1 MFYAGSPQALRKQI
15 EQSFLNS
22 PGPGKIP
29 AIITPTARDLI
40 GVIVPHAGLMYS
52 GGVAAHAYQ
61 AIAEQGFADTFILLG
76 PNHHGVGSGVAVYP
90 DGAWETPFGSIPID
104 TEIVSKLSGG
114 IIDSDESTHQQQENS
129 IEVQLPF
136 LQYLAKKKPF
146 SIVPIIMSMQD
157 YETSVEV
164 GMHIAQVLKESKK
177 SILILASS
185 DFSHEGISYGRMPP
199 DNLTA
204 ASYAKQQDDIAI
216 NHILAQDA
224 QSLAKSIETNHITMC
239 GYGPIIALM
248 TIARIMGAQKA
259 TLLKYNT
266 SHDISPNNHACVGYG
281 AFAFYK

>member
-1 MFYAGSPQALRKQI
+1 MFYAGSSQSLNKQI
-15 EQSFLNS
+15 EQCFLQS

-29 AIITPTARDLI
+29 AITTNHLKNLI

-76 PNHHGVGSGVAVYP
+76 PNHHGLGSGVAVYP

-104 TEIVSKLSGG
+104 TEIVSMLSGG
-114 IIDSDESTHQQQENS
+114 IIDIDESTHQQQENS

-146 SIVPIIMSMQD
+146 SIVPILMSMQD

-164 GMHIAQVLKESKK
+164 GMQIAHVLKESKK
-177 SILILASS
+177 SIKILASS
-185 DFSHEGISYGRMPP
+185 DFSHEGVSYGRIPP

-216 NHILAQDA
+216 DHILAQDA
-224 QSLAKSIETNHITMC
+224 QALAQSIETHHISMC

-248 TIARIMGAQKA
+248 TAADTMGVQEA

-266 SHDISPNNHACVGYG
+266 SHDISPNKHACVGYG
-281 AFAFYK
+281 ALAFYK